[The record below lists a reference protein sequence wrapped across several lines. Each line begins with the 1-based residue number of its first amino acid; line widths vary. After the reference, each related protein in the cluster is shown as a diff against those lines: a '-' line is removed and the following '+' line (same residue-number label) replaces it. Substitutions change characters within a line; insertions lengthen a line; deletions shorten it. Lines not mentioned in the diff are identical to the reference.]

1 MTRRTWDT
9 NDGWECA
16 AGWDRPLQH
25 FFFDIQR
32 ECGGCDGTGQVT
44 DGFGGTPED
53 PRDCTTCEGQGIE
66 YLFNNLTD
74 DTGLT
79 DPMGG
84 MKLEQVQRALERHLT
99 AWPEGLVG
107 ALILDELGNIGN
119 LEVRLGMY
127 GEERESGTTI

>member
-32 ECGGCDGTGQVT
+32 QCRNCDGQG
-44 DGFGGTPED
+44 GFSDEPND
-53 PRDCTTCEGQGIE
+53 ADQCPVCEGQGIE
-66 YLFNNLTD
+66 YLFNNLMD
-74 DTGLT
+74 EEGLA
-79 DPMGG
+79 DAMGG
-84 MKLEQVQRALERHLT
+84 MKLEQVQLALGRYLT
-99 AWPEGLVG
+99 EWPEGLVG

-119 LEVRLGMY
+119 LEVRLGVY
-127 GEERESGTTI
+127 GEERKSGTII